1 MELFVNCG
9 KSLNCLNTLK
19 NIQRI
24 QAYGTSEQNFATHKY
39 SWVTQ
44 KSSIN
49 KRKKRCYRTSPTA
62 LINAVETGK
71 FPCWR
76 SKCFFVID
84 QREDIRACFNTFSSC
99 IWINKNFFAQ
109 ISKTIKVSVDEL
121 NVDISSG
128 DVEVSFVQSLIKEGV
143 QVNRQDDDGK
153 TALQIASQHGN
164 VTALNDTNV
173 QIF

>member
-1 MELFVNCG
+1 MQLKRVSFHVEGQSVSLWSIKG
-9 KSLNCLNTLK
+9 K
-19 NIQRI
+19 IYAR
-24 QAYGTSEQNFATHKY
+24 
-39 SWVTQ
+39 V
-44 KSSIN
+44 SI
-49 KRKKRCYRTSPTA
+49 
-62 LINAVETGK
+62 
-71 FPCWR
+71 R
-76 SKCFFVID
+76 SQVAFEK
-84 QREDIRACFNTFSSC
+84 
-99 IWINKNFFAQ
+99 NKNFFAQ

-121 NVDISSG
+121 NIDISSG